1 MMKRMIVAVA
11 GVGLLGGVAY
21 VRASGPLGVYAIV
34 EKVAFEPN
42 ESAPQRIRISGAFA
56 YVNQPDQAGGTSVAK
71 RGYMY
76 FKLPDDAG
84 AATPGSTA
92 ERIRREWNDIKSVA
106 GTGQAIGFGNWFY
119 VGAFGAIQP
128 DVKTTQ
134 IIENSPRGGS
144 SADMRV
150 RPDSEPPATPT
161 NYQTNNGVVKLSADG
176 NRADV
181 VKALRAALGH

>member
-1 MMKRMIVAVA
+1 MLVAMV
-11 GVGLLGGVAY
+11 GVGLLVGGSH
-21 VRASGPLGVYAIV
+21 VRASGPLGVYAII

-42 ESAPQRIRISGAFA
+42 ESAPQRIRITGAFV
-56 YVNQPDQAGGTSVAK
+56 YVNEPNRTLGASVAR

-84 AATPGSTA
+84 PATPGSAT

-119 VGAFGAIQP
+119 VGGFGSIQP
-128 DVKTTQ
+128 DTKTTQ
-134 IIENSPRGGS
+134 IIENSARGGS

-150 RPDSEPPATPT
+150 RPESEAPGTPT
-161 NYQTNNGVVKLSADG
+161 NYQTNNGIVKLSADG
-176 NRADV
+176 SNAAIV
-181 VKALRAALGH
+181 TALRAALGK

>member
-1 MMKRMIVAVA
+1 MKRITFA
-11 GVGLLGGVAY
+11 LIGVAL
-21 VRASGPLGVYAIV
+21 VIGISQLRASGPLGVYAIV

-42 ESAPQRIRISGAFA
+42 EAAPQRIRITGAFA
-56 YVNQPDQAGGTSVAK
+56 YVNEPSRVLGTSAAK
-71 RGYMY
+71 RGSMY

-84 AATPGSTA
+84 QAAPGSAT

-119 VGAFGAIQP
+119 VGGFGSIQP
-128 DVKTTQ
+128 DAKTTQ

-150 RPDSEPPATPT
+150 RPESEAPGTPT

-176 NRADV
+176 SNAEIVRG
-181 VKALRAALGH
+181 LRAALGR